1 VIRAYICGD
10 GFLGTELSKDFN
22 ENSHYSVSSQFLE
35 LKRPQSLKS
44 KQLEII
50 SQEFHDQNNSIFI
63 NASGPS
69 SVQESFSNYEVAVE
83 QPSQQVLKHMEILS
97 FTQEPILYVY
107 ISSASVYGETSNLG
121 VTEDGALNPM
131 SPYAEGK
138 IKAEDTLKSLMQ
150 NINPLVSILILRVFS
165 AYSENLTTR
174 ILNKIVVAAKQNQHI
189 DLAGDGH
196 ESRDFTH
203 SSDISRV
210 IKFWEKKG
218 EQRRQIFNVGSGE
231 RIQNRVVVNK
241 IINKFKIKNL
251 KKLIMKVKDRPGH
264 DLRYALNSNN
274 FLKDYNWKPKY
285 KFTIGIRKTIKW
297 FIDNPEWINYCKKKY
312 KGKRIGVG

>member
-231 RIQNRVVVNK
+231 GMELRRLMEIADTAYVNVYK
-241 IINKFKIKNL
+241 
-251 KKLIMKVKDRPGH
+251 RP
-264 DLRYALNSNN
+264 L
-274 FLKDYNWKPKY
+274 DYS
-285 KFTIGIRKTIKW
+285 FDGS
-297 FIDNPEWINYCKKKY
+297 
-312 KGKRIGVG
+312 KRIGDPINLVANIEKLLNLGFKPAISPGEGLERYFRKNFSA